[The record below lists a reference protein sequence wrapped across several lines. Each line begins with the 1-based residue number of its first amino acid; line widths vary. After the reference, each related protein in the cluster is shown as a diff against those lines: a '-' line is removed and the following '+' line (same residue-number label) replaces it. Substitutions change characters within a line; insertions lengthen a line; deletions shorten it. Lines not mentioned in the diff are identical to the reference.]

1 VLYRYE
7 IALER
12 VLDLTDNDV
21 RTQVGISPDIL
32 TGPDWMVCQE
42 LGSVLHTIGAQAVNS
57 PSATGVGAILAV
69 FAQQIGLDRLEPQF
83 VEEWHSP
90 GHLDR

>member
-1 VLYRYE
+1 
-7 IALER
+7 
-12 VLDLTDNDV
+12 
-21 RTQVGISPDIL
+21 
-32 TGPDWMVCQE
+32 
-42 LGSVLHTIGAQAVNS
+42 
-57 PSATGVGAILAV
+57 VGAILAV